1 MRTRWLCRALPLAVL
16 LSLPYE
22 GVSAADV
29 TVIDGAE
36 SPRRFRRGRPTA
48 DAKVGSGAVVFDLPA
63 GKTAFYALF
72 IEDAAID
79 LSKYAGLAF
88 WWKVEGEGLRSL
100 AVKTRF
106 PTMFDGRQL
115 VFPVWRRDRGSV
127 PTEWASALIS
137 FSDRGGMQ
145 GEPSDMRVIEFRTYT
160 TDDSKVR
167 LFIDHVVALA
177 ATFRLRVA
185 ASRQEDGN
193 WVAPVA
199 VTNDGRDEVEVD
211 YGTGSLSKGT
221 LTIGPGQT
229 VESSIPLPVDGK
241 AFRDLRPL
249 ESQDT
254 DVWAQIRGVELT
266 RTMRV
271 VRVIKPVPLPPR
283 PRLLVDATQVAEIQ
297 ERIRKHEWAR
307 ARWEKEKKA
316 AAAALKR
323 EVELPPRGG
332 VSAHYYAN
340 PKTGG
345 RLRAGKKVG
354 PWEWEHVD
362 RKTGEVFRG
371 DPSAHETDYDGVKIG
386 YVHSGWA
393 KDAQTLGLVYQV
405 TGEEQYAAKAREIL
419 LAYASKYLSY
429 PRTRHG
435 NPKTHGIGRATA
447 HYLTESV
454 WVIAMAQAAD
464 LVWDHL
470 SEAERRL
477 LADKLFYP
485 ALRDSIDPVRCYVHN
500 IQCWKNSALG
510 LVGLLYGDLE
520 LVHKALHDGEEGYWQ
535 QIEQGILPGG
545 VWYEGSWGYHFYTM
559 SAMVPLTEACRH
571 CDVDLYAD
579 RLKEMYLAPIR
590 LAMPDSRLP
599 SFNDSGILD
608 FAKMGHRYELA
619 AARWDDPV
627 FRTRLSGTRRISR
640 AALLHGIDA
649 PDGKP
654 NSTIRSANHEGA
666 GYAILARGEGRDAT
680 WLCLK
685 YCPPS
690 KYHGHPDRL
699 GFILY
704 ARGRVVAPDPGCLS
718 YGLPLHRG
726 WYKTTLAHST
736 LMVDG
741 VSQEERQSKCLGFG
755 AERGVDYAVLDDGD
769 AIPGL
774 RFVRTAAI
782 IDKDLILFI
791 DQVRSDRER
800 LLDFAYHQDGTWA
813 NLPAGERWTPPDEPP
828 YRYLKSTTTRDA
840 SHGLTVTTRL
850 DENWQVAVTV
860 GGGEP
865 TQALTG
871 TGPGLGGAHVQV
883 PCLILRR
890 LARETALAWAIALD
904 GRAPRL
910 EWVDSGRPRSEVATV
925 RVTAPGR
932 PPLILTVSTEQ
943 SVRRL
948 TIAR

>member
-1 MRTRWLCRALPLAVL
+1 MARSLAVVAALALPYVEAT
-16 LSLPYE
+16 
-22 GVSAADV
+22 AAGV
-29 TVIDGAE
+29 TVIDDAE
-36 SPRRFRRGRPTA
+36 SPRRFRSGKPTA

-72 IEDAAID
+72 IEDVAID
-79 LSKYAGLAF
+79 LGKCAGLAF
-88 WWKVEGEGLRSL
+88 WWKVEGDGLRSL
-100 AVKTRF
+100 SVKTRF

-115 VFPVWRRDRGSV
+115 VFPVWRRDKGSV
-127 PTEWASALIS
+127 PTEWTSALIN
-137 FSDRGGMQ
+137 FADRGGMQ
-145 GEPSDMRVIEFRTYT
+145 GGPSDMRVIEFRTYT
-160 TDDSKVR
+160 ADDAKVR
-167 LFIDHVVALA
+167 LFVDHVVALN
-177 ATFRLRVA
+177 TSFRLRVS
-185 ASRQEDGN
+185 ASRRKAGN

-199 VTNDGRDEVEVD
+199 VTNDGRDEVAVE
-211 YGTGSLSKGT
+211 YGAGSQTKGT
-221 LTIGPGQT
+221 LTLGPGQT
-229 VESSIPLPVDGK
+229 VERPIPLRVDEK
-241 AFRDLRPL
+241 AFGGLRPL
-249 ESQDT
+249 ESLDM
-254 DVWAQIRGVELT
+254 DVWAQIREVELT
-266 RTMRV
+266 RTRRV
-271 VRVIKPVPLPPR
+271 VRVIKPVPLPPH
-283 PRLLVDATQVAEIQ
+283 PHLLVDATQVAEIR
-297 ERIRKHEWAR
+297 ERIREHEWAK
-307 ARWEKEKKA
+307 ARWEKERKA
-316 AAAALKR
+316 ADVALKR

-354 PWEWEHVD
+354 PWEWEHID
-362 RKTGEVFRG
+362 RKTGEAFRG
-371 DPSAHETDYDGVKIG
+371 DPSAHETDYDGIKIG
-386 YVHSGWA
+386 YAHSGWA

-419 LAYASKYLSY
+419 LAYAAKYLTY

-464 LVWDHL
+464 LVWDRL
-470 SEAERRL
+470 AEEERRL

-520 LVHKALHDGEEGYWQ
+520 LVHRSLHDGAEGYWQ
-535 QIEQGILPGG
+535 QIERGILPGG

-559 SAMVPLTEACRH
+559 SAMVPLTEASRH
-571 CDVDLYAD
+571 CGIDLYVD
-579 RLKEMYLAPIR
+579 GLKEMYLAPLR
-590 LAMPDSRLP
+590 FVMPDSRLP
-599 SFNDSGILD
+599 SFNDSGIMN

-619 AARWDDPV
+619 AARWDDPA
-627 FRTRLSGTRRISR
+627 FRSMVSGAYRISR
-640 AALLHGIDA
+640 EALLHGIDA

-654 NSTIRSANHEGA
+654 SSAIRSANHEGA

-685 YCPPS
+685 YCPSS

-704 ARGRVVAPDPGCLS
+704 ARGRIVAPDPGCLS
-718 YGLPLHRG
+718 YGMPLHRG

-755 AERGVDYAVLDDGD
+755 VEHGVDYAILDDGD
-769 AIPGL
+769 AIPEV
-774 RFVRTAAI
+774 RFVRTAAL
-782 IDKDLILFI
+782 IDRDLIVFI
-791 DQVRSDRER
+791 DQVQSDRER

-813 NLPAGERWTPPDEPP
+813 DLPAGERWTPPPEPP
-828 YRYLKSTTTRDA
+828 YRYLKATTTRDA

-850 DENWQVAVTV
+850 DENWQVAVTLA
-860 GGGEP
+860 GGEP
-865 TQALTG
+865 TQAITG

-890 LARETALAWAIALD
+890 RAQATALAWAIALD

-910 EWVDSGRPRSEVATV
+910 EWVDSSRPRSEAATV
-925 RVTAPGR
+925 RITAPGR
-932 PPLILTVSTEQ
+932 PPVTLTVAPDRPDRQITVTRS
-943 SVRRL
+943 R
-948 TIAR
+948 